1 MPTLLIVNLCIVLV
15 LSAFMSYITRNG
27 KKKDKGFILSYYE
40 LSHRR
45 KVIRTLW
52 ELPFLIFL
60 LTLMFFFTDI
70 ETIYIVSLSVLLF
83 LLFIGQFCYNY
94 YKWKQK
100 EKA

>member
-45 KVIRTLW
+45 KVIRTLG
-52 ELPFLIFL
+52 ELPFLILL

-70 ETIYIVSLSVLLF
+70 EAIYMLSLSALLF

-94 YKWKQK
+94 YKWKQT

>member
-1 MPTLLIVNLCIVLV
+1 MPTILIVNLCIVLV

-27 KKKDKGFILSYYE
+27 KKKDKGFILSYYQ

-70 ETIYIVSLSVLLF
+70 ETIYMLSLSALLI

>member
-52 ELPFLIFL
+52 ELPFLILL

-70 ETIYIVSLSVLLF
+70 ETIYMLSLSALLF

-94 YKWKQK
+94 HKWKQK

>member
-15 LSAFMSYITRNG
+15 LSAFLSYITRNG

-40 LSHRR
+40 LSYRR

-52 ELPFLIFL
+52 ELPFLILL

-70 ETIYIVSLSVLLF
+70 ETIYMLSLSALLF
-83 LLFIGQFCYNY
+83 LLFIGHFCYNY

>member
-52 ELPFLIFL
+52 ELPFLILL

-70 ETIYIVSLSVLLF
+70 ETIYMLSLSALLF

>member
-52 ELPFLIFL
+52 ELPFLILL

-70 ETIYIVSLSVLLF
+70 ETIYMLSLSALLIF
-83 LLFIGQFCYNY
+83 AFIGQFCYNY